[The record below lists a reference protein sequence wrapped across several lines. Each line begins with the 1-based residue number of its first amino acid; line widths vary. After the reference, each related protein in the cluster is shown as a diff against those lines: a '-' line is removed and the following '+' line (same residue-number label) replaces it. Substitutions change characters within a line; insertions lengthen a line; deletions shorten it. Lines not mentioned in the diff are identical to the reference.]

1 MLSQKYQAEQQE
13 LVEKIEKLKFELAT
27 ENQTTA
33 DAEKWIALIK
43 QYSEPT
49 VLTADMLNTLI
60 EKIVIH
66 EATKDSDGTRT
77 QEIEIFYRFVG
88 KID

>member
-13 LVEKIEKLKFELAT
+13 LVEKIDKLKAKLAS
-27 ENQTTA
+27 EKQTTA

-43 QYSEPT
+43 QYSKPT
-49 VLTADMLNTLI
+49 ELTAEMLNTLI
-60 EKIVIH
+60 EKIVVH
-66 EATKDSDGTRT
+66 EATKEPDGTST
-77 QEIEIFYRFVG
+77 QEIEIFYRFIG